1 MTAAPGATGI
11 ASGETTDHRPLP
23 RRVGTRGSPLA
34 LVQARVFMQVMCEAF
49 PGLQGADALQE
60 HVITTTGDTVQDRRL
75 ADIGGKGLFAK
86 EIHEALVG
94 RRIDFA
100 VHSLKDLETDLPKG
114 VVLACTLPREDPRDA
129 LILSDRCGEPDPSDP
144 LAALSKGAVVGT
156 SSVRRQAQLLHA
168 RPDLI
173 VVTLR
178 GNVQTRL
185 AKLRD
190 GQCDTT
196 VLALAGLN
204 RLGLVVPRTIVLSP
218 DQMVPAACQGIIGI
232 TIRADD
238 TRARDMLAKIEDP
251 ETRAI
256 ATAERSLLAELD
268 GSCRTPIGAYAH
280 MRDDGRLSLTGTVA
294 RTDGSFLLTRSL
306 TGRPVDA
313 ARIGQ
318 TLATSLRVD
327 APADIFD

>member
-1 MTAAPGATGI
+1 
-11 ASGETTDHRPLP
+11 
-23 RRVGTRGSPLA
+23 
-34 LVQARVFMQVMCEAF
+34 
-49 PGLQGADALQE
+49 
-60 HVITTTGDTVQDRRL
+60 
-75 ADIGGKGLFAK
+75 
-86 EIHEALVG
+86 
-94 RRIDFA
+94 
-100 VHSLKDLETDLPKG
+100 
-114 VVLACTLPREDPRDA
+114 
-129 LILSDRCGEPDPSDP
+129 
-144 LAALSKGAVVGT
+144 
-156 SSVRRQAQLLHA
+156 
-168 RPDLI
+168 
-173 VVTLR
+173 
-178 GNVQTRL
+178 
-185 AKLRD
+185 
-190 GQCDTT
+190 
-196 VLALAGLN
+196 
-204 RLGLVVPRTIVLSP
+204 
-218 DQMVPAACQGIIGI
+218 MVPAACQGIIGI